1 MAVLQNSFSEN
12 ISYGYPGMEA
22 DGELS
27 NIITRTLEGE
37 TACEFGRPVYRGTA
51 DKGCDLTVDAN
62 LLGFAIAQKG
72 LPVTDDRAADTY
84 APGDNVAIKE
94 RGKIWVTIDSNGS
107 TDGAQV
113 YVVTA
118 TGVISSSSGSATA
131 ATGWFFEDTRSGAGI
146 VRIVR
151 R

>member
-1 MAVLQNSFSEN
+1 MAVVQSTFSED
-12 ISYGYPGMEA
+12 IPVGYAGMEA

-27 NIITRTLEGE
+27 NIISRTLEGS
-37 TACEFGRPVYRGTA
+37 TDCPFGAPVYRGSA
-51 DKGCDLTVDAN
+51 DKGVTLSVSAA
-62 LLGFAIAQKG
+62 LMGFALAQKG
-72 LPVTDDRAADTY
+72 LPLTADRPADVY
-84 APGDNVAIKE
+84 APGDTIAIKE
-94 RGKIWVTIDSNGS
+94 RGKIWVSVDSNGA

-118 TGVISSSSGSATA
+118 TGVITSSSSSATA
-131 ATGWFFEDTRSGAGI
+131 ATGWFFEDTRSGAGL